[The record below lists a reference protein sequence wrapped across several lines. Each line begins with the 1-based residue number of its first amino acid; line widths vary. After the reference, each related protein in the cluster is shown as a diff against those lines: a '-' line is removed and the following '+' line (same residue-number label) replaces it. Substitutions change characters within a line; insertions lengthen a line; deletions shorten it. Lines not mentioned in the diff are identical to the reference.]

1 MRAPIR
7 SQHMEAIQGIY
18 KKTEEM
24 AHASAFFVSTEI
36 KVLMEYQHNLRIRL
50 AVLCAFGKGC
60 NRNQKGQSIKH
71 LIFF

>member
-1 MRAPIR
+1 MRVPIR
-7 SQHMEAIQGIY
+7 SQHMETMQGIY

-50 AVLCAFGKGC
+50 AALCA
-60 NRNQKGQSIKH
+60 
-71 LIFF
+71 